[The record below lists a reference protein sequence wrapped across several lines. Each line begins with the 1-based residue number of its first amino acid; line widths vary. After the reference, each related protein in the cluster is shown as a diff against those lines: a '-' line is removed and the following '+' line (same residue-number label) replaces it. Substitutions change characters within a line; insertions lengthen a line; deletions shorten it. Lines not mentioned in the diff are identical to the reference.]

1 MVATDY
7 EAELRAANEEVYK
20 HSLELVRLK
29 QALEVSNKDL
39 EAANKW
45 KESLIHAMNHQIKGY
60 LGVARN
66 IFAELL
72 TTDYGQ
78 MPEQSKPSVTHG
90 FEEMGKGVEYVQ
102 GILNSISAQ
111 SGMLIYAMK
120 PVDLRSLIS
129 NLVSEQKEVAE
140 KKGLSFESTIADGDY
155 TVSGDATK
163 LEEMFKN
170 LITNSILYNNPNGS
184 IAVSLSHTDGKILFV
199 VKDTGIG
206 ISKDDEKRL
215 FKPGGM
221 GKDSIKH
228 NANASGYGLAY
239 VEPVI
244 KEHRG
249 KIWYE
254 TEVGK
259 GTTFFVELPVTKKES
274 PAVSVNHSV

>member
-1 MVATDY
+1 MGATDY

-29 QALEVSNKDL
+29 QALEVANKDL

-60 LGVARN
+60 LGVARD

-78 MPEQSKPSVTHG
+78 MPEQSKPPVTHG
-90 FEEMGKGVEYVQ
+90 LEEMGKGVEYVQ

-111 SGMLIYAMK
+111 SGMLLYDMK
-120 PVDLRSLIS
+120 PVDLKSLIS
-129 NLVSEQKEVAE
+129 DLISQQKEVAE
-140 KKGLSFESTIADGDY
+140 KASLSFESTIADGDY
-155 TVSGDATK
+155 TISGDATK

-170 LITNSILYNNPNGS
+170 LITNAILYNNPHGS
-184 IAVSLSHTDGKILFV
+184 ITVTLSRTDQKVLFV
-199 VKDTGIG
+199 VKDTGVG
-206 ISKDDEKRL
+206 ISKDDQERL

-221 GKDSIKH
+221 GKDSIRH
-228 NANASGYGLAY
+228 NANASGYGLAF

-244 KEHRG
+244 KEHQG

-259 GTTFFVELPVTKKES
+259 GTTFFVELPVSQSGTGG
-274 PAVSVNHSV
+274 

>member
-1 MVATDY
+1 MGATDY

-20 HSLELVRLK
+20 HSLELARLK

-66 IFAELL
+66 VFAELL
-72 TTDYGQ
+72 GTSYGQ
-78 MPEQSKPSVTHG
+78 MPEQSKPLVTHG

-111 SGMLIYAMK
+111 NGMLLYEMK
-120 PVDLRSLIS
+120 PVDLKALIS
-129 NLVSEQKEVAE
+129 DLVSKQKEDAE
-140 KKGLSFESTIADGDY
+140 KAGLSFESTIADGDY

-163 LEEMFKN
+163 LEETFKN
-170 LITNSILYNNPNGS
+170 LIINAILYNNPNGS
-184 IAVSLSHTDGKILFV
+184 IAVTLSRIDQKILFV

-206 ISKDDEKRL
+206 ISKADQERL

-228 NANASGYGLAY
+228 NTNASGYGLAF

-244 KEHRG
+244 KEHQG

-259 GTTFFVELPVTKKES
+259 GTTFFVELPVDR
-274 PAVSVNHSV
+274 PLAVSANHSV